1 MDNHGEPGCSI
12 NRVRRRDRAVEDDGW
27 IRAFLREARYGVVA
41 SESEGQPF
49 TNPLLF
55 VYDEGA
61 NAIYFHTGRAGRI
74 FANTAANPRVCFN
87 TCRMGELIADTEAW
101 RFDVKY
107 ESVVVFGKAT
117 VIDEPEEATRA
128 LRLLLAKYFPH
139 LRYGDDYAPITP
151 EQLARTA
158 VYRLDIAARSAK
170 RNA

>member
-1 MDNHGEPGCSI
+1 MADQSEADCPI

-55 VYDEGA
+55 IYDEGA

-74 FANTAANPRVCFN
+74 FANIAANPRVCFN
-87 TCRMGELIADTEAW
+87 ACRMGEPIADTEAW

-117 VIDEPEEATRA
+117 VMDEPQEATRA

-139 LRYGDDYAPITP
+139 LRYGEDYVPIKP

-158 VYRLDIAARSAK
+158 VYRLDIAAWSAK